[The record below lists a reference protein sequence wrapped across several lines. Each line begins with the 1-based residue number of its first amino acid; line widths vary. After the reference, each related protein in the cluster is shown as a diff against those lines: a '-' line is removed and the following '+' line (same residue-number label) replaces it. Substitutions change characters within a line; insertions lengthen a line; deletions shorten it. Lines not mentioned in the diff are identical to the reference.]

1 MNARQWIDAHSPIV
15 PPSLA
20 QRIGRALD
28 VADAPPVSVD
38 GVMIDASMN
47 LLDAMLGE
55 PDDSRRGAMTLL
67 AADALI
73 TWAFEAA
80 ATQPARLD
88 ALASSAMQRI
98 AQRAERGA

>member
-1 MNARQWIDAHSPIV
+1 MNARQWIDTRSPIV

-28 VADAPPVSVD
+28 GADSSMVSVD
-38 GVMIDASMN
+38 AVMIDASMN

-80 ATQPARLD
+80 ADQPDRLD
-88 ALASSAMQRI
+88 ALSSSAMQRI
-98 AQRAERGA
+98 AERAERVA